1 MTTDQLVALRD
12 EMLEAAKQDLQAA
25 TEVSAKGGDSR
36 SYCGTAMA
44 RKDLAW
50 TLDTMIA
57 RAREAAV
64 KGARG

>member
-1 MTTDQLVALRD
+1 MTNTELAQLRD
-12 EMLEAAKQDLQAA
+12 EMLEAAKQDLNAA
-25 TEVSAKGGDSR
+25 TEISAKGGDSR

-57 RAREAAV
+57 RDREAERKAV
-64 KGARG
+64 QG